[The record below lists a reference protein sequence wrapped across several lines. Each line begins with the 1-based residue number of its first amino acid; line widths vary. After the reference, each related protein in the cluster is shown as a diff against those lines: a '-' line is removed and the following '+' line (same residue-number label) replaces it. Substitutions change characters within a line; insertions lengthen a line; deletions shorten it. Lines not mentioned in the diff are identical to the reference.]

1 MRARGM
7 NGGAAATSRPLRIA
21 SFGFRS
27 LPPRD
32 GSAGA
37 DKFVLELLPRI
48 AARGHCVTGYNR
60 RYRGER
66 YSPSTDF
73 RGVRLRNLRTFRRAG
88 LEAWCHAARV
98 TFDII
103 RHDRADIVHIQNGGN
118 SPFALILRMFG
129 KRTILTEDGKE
140 WERPKWSRLAR
151 RYLRAATWLTAH
163 VHNAVVFDNVYARE
177 AFTERFGRRYD
188 LIPYGADVAAPRDDA
203 TDLLERL
210 GVERGRYLLFVGRFI
225 PDKGLHHLLAAFATL
240 DTGVKLLLIGGAAGR
255 SDYAARVCDSGD
267 PRVLTPGYLYGEQV
281 HALMRDCLAYVQPS
295 DLEGLSPVILES
307 AFVGAPVICSD
318 IAMNRY
324 ALEEHGIYF
333 AAGDADDLRRQ
344 LRRAL
349 DEPEWLR
356 ARAWAQQQHVTRTYS
371 WERVTDQYCAL
382 FAAHAPT

>member
-1 MRARGM
+1 MNARASAT
-7 NGGAAATSRPLRIA
+7 AAPLRIA

-37 DKFVLELLPRI
+37 DKFVLELLPRL
-48 AARGHCVTGYNR
+48 AARGHSVVGYNR
-60 RYRGER
+60 RYRGETFP
-66 YSPSTDF
+66 PSTDF
-73 RGVRLRNLRTFRRAG
+73 RGVEVRNLATVRRAG
-88 LEAWCHAARV
+88 FEAWWHAARV

-118 SPFALILRMFG
+118 SPFALALRLCG
-129 KRTILTEDGKE
+129 KRTVLTEDGKE
-140 WERPKWSRLAR
+140 WERPKWSGLAR
-151 RYLRAATWLTAH
+151 RYLRAATWLTAR
-163 VHNAVVFDNVYARE
+163 VHNAVVFDNIYARA
-177 AFTERFGRRYD
+177 AFEQRFGRRYD
-188 LIPYGADVAAPRDDA
+188 LIHYGADVAGAGDDRGV
-203 TDLLERL
+203 LERL
-210 GVERGRYLLFVGRFI
+210 GVEPGGYLLFVGRFI
-225 PDKGLHHLLAAFATL
+225 PDKGLHHLLAAFAGL
-240 DTGVKLLLIGGAAGR
+240 DTKVKLLLIGGASGDG
-255 SDYAARVCDSGD
+255 DYAARVRNSGD
-267 PRVLTPGYLYGEQV
+267 PRVLTPGYLYGAEV
-281 HALMRDCLAYVQPS
+281 HTLMRHCLAYVQPS

-307 AFVGAPVICSD
+307 AFTGAPVICSD
-318 IAMNRY
+318 IEMNRY

-356 ARAWAQQQHVTRTYS
+356 VRGRAQQQHVTRTYS